1 MELSQSD
8 IALLHF
14 SAWVLGAALG
24 FFFDLLRLP
33 RKLLLGDQSRGRQPT
48 ATPLRKRRAVGF
60 AVFLEDFLFCQVA
73 AVSMILL
80 FYERNNGKVRPFSFL
95 VTLAGYVLYRMTLGK
110 LVNRLIEALLKAIR
124 KVVRNVIRVVLKP
137 CKAAWQVG
145 KRWGR
150 SILAARRER
159 REKQARRITTKRLL
173 NDLNVDGGGILPH
186 GDRLNSL
193 KQETD
198 PTAERKIKQ
207 RKTNGRKKE
216 SAKDHRAEQES
227 MA

>member
-8 IALLHF
+8 LALLHF

-33 RKLLLGDQSRGRQPT
+33 RKLLLCDQSRGRQPT

-80 FYERNNGKVRPFSFL
+80 FYERNSGKVRPFSFVL
-95 VTLAGYVLYRMTLGK
+95 ALAGYVLYRVTLGK
-110 LVNRLIEALLKAIR
+110 MVNRLLEALLGAIR
-124 KVVRNVIRVVLKP
+124 KVIRVAFKP
-137 CKAAWQVG
+137 CKAVWQVG
-145 KRWGR
+145 KKWGGR
-150 SILAARRER
+150 IFAARLER
-159 REKQARRITTKRLL
+159 KEKKARRKTTGRLL
-173 NDLNVDGGGILPH
+173 NAMSVDGGGILPH
-186 GDRLNSL
+186 GDRLKPL

-198 PTAERKIKQ
+198 SVEERKKKQ
-207 RKTNGRKKE
+207 RKANGRKKE
-216 SAKDHRAEQES
+216 SAKNHRAEQES

>member
-14 SAWVLGAALG
+14 SAWVLGAVLG

-95 VTLAGYVLYRMTLGK
+95 VALAGYILYRMTLGK
-110 LVNRLIEALLKAIR
+110 LVNRLLEALLAAIR
-124 KVVRNVIRVVLKP
+124 KVIRVILKP
-137 CKAAWQVG
+137 CKTAWEVG
-145 KRWGR
+145 KKWGQ
-150 SILAARRER
+150 SILAARRKR
-159 REKQARRITTKRLL
+159 KEKQARKAMTKRLL
-173 NDLNVDGGGILPH
+173 NALNVECGGILPH
-186 GDRLNSL
+186 GDRLNPL
-193 KQETD
+193 KQKTD
-198 PTAERKIKQ
+198 STAARKIKQ